1 MRLRAFLAVA
11 AVACC
16 VHAQA
21 QPASSSLPG
30 AHRLPDAPDA
40 GPLPGVDRR
49 ECGPTKWSAL
59 CAAGRWALFTRID
72 LRVSAPAFT
81 AHYDMERAGNGE
93 IQATYR
99 EKNGQ
104 RTRGGEIVLFGIDGF
119 AYRSREQFP
128 DPGNMIDYA
137 LSAPIALSQL
147 ASLLLD
153 LGVIGAPSEVTASRA
168 IAASNKTQYIRTAAP
183 RAVVLYG
190 PPWEMTGT
198 VRHAGPDQVGFNVRL
213 RYHPVDRNGTAIAAR
228 TEVIMLEGTMS
239 FASPRAT
246 LPDSMDLTGW
256 KVMRAGHDA
265 PLGTAPTLKEARQ
278 MIPPP

>member
-1 MRLRAFLAVA
+1 MRLRVFLALA

-16 VHAQA
+16 AHAQGP
-21 QPASSSLPG
+21 PASSAVPG
-30 AHRLPDAPDA
+30 AQQLPDAPEA

-59 CAAGRWALFTRID
+59 CAAGRWALFSHID
-72 LRVSAPAFT
+72 LQATAPAFT
-81 AHYDMERAGNGE
+81 AHYVMERAGNGE

-119 AYRSREQFP
+119 AYRSREKFP

-153 LGVIGAPSEVTASRA
+153 LGVIGAPSEVTASRT

-190 PPWEMTGT
+190 PPWDMTGT
-198 VRHAGPDQVGFNVRL
+198 VRNAGPDKVGFNLRM
-213 RYHPVDRNGTAIAAR
+213 RYHPVDRNGSAIAGK
-228 TEVIMLEGTMS
+228 TETIALAGTVS
-239 FASPRAT
+239 FAPPRAS

-265 PLGTAPTLKEARQ
+265 PVGTASTLKDARPL
-278 MIPPP
+278 IPPP

>member
-1 MRLRAFLAVA
+1 MRLRVFLALA
-11 AVACC
+11 AAACC
-16 VHAQA
+16 AHAQA
-21 QPASSSLPG
+21 PPASSPLPG
-30 AHRLPDAPDA
+30 GHALPDAPE
-40 GPLPGVDRR
+40 GSLLPGVDRR

-59 CAAGRWALFTRID
+59 CAAGRWALFSRIE
-72 LRVSAPAFT
+72 LRVSAPAFS

-119 AYRSREQFP
+119 AYRSRETFP

-147 ASLLLD
+147 TAVLLD
-153 LGVIGAPSEVTASRA
+153 LGVIGPPSEVTASRA

-190 PPWEMTGT
+190 PPWDMTGT
-198 VRHAGPDQVGFNVRL
+198 VRNAGPDKVGFNLRM
-213 RYHPVDRNGTAIAAR
+213 RYHPVDRNGSAIAGK
-228 TEVIMLEGTMS
+228 TEAIALEGVVS
-239 FASPRAT
+239 FAPPRAT

-256 KVMRAGHDA
+256 KVMRAGRDA
-265 PLGTAPTLKEARQ
+265 PLPAAPTLKEARQ
-278 MIPPP
+278 LIPPP